1 MADKRVRKRRLQ
13 TISDSGNNNA
23 ETSSRP
29 DVSERRTSI
38 RGSLRQAPLSRNRNR
53 RCLVKNRTR
62 GIFTRA
68 FKKSLWSEICE
79 IPKKEFVTVFKVF
92 EDLPSDEEL
101 EKYKKLFVQ
110 QQENGFIDRA
120 GLSLI
125 LEKMGRP
132 MSHAEMRHLINS
144 MDSRRIGRWLDLK
157 FQFKILQT
165 FPTFFQFWQQT
176 KYALL
181 IKIRYIKRVQGGC
194 WGDGIY
200 FLRVWQG
207 Q

>member
-1 MADKRVRKRRLQ
+1 MADKRVRQRRLQ
-13 TISDSGNNNA
+13 TISDSGNNYP
-23 ETSSRP
+23 ETRSRP
-29 DVSERRTSI
+29 DVSERRISL

-62 GIFTRA
+62 GILSRTL
-68 FKKSLWSEICE
+68 KKLVRSDIYE

-101 EKYKKLFVQ
+101 EKYKMLFVQ

-144 MDSRRIGRWLDLK
+144 MDSRRIG
-157 FQFKILQT
+157 
-165 FPTFFQFWQQT
+165 
-176 KYALL
+176 
-181 IKIRYIKRVQGGC
+181 C
-194 WGDGIY
+194 
-200 FLRVWQG
+200 
-207 Q
+207 